1 MPQRIVYVSTDLS
14 VWLTICCSFS
24 MLPLSANDLQQ
35 SNASHHLT
43 FSCCRYR
50 CLATSCSLRFYST
63 TNANKHSYKHTLT
76 YIESAFAKFIWW
88 HTPSRKATNSTL
100 WTRAGV
106 FEQWSYCTPLG
117 TSAFYPFVHHALYS
131 FFYRV
136 SPKSSE
142 YWCLCMCAILWNCH
156 EKLDY
161 KILFATSFV
170 AAALPIYALLG
181 RASPS
186 PSSYSLSS
194 LRMPLHVVHGRFSWN
209 LTVLHVCG
217 VVSGTVK
224 PTRFE
229 RWINFEYSTRCVYC
243 QYLLLLQGCVIFHR
257 WMTTFKFD
265 ILVVEI
271 SIHIYCRTYVRST
284 EQTITTLNFILY
296 KILI

>member
-88 HTPSRKATNSTL
+88 HTPSRKATNCTL

-117 TSAFYPFVHHALYS
+117 TSAFYPFVHHALYI

-142 YWCLCMCAILWNCH
+142 YALERVRAIDVYVCVRFYETAMKNWIIKFYLPHLLWLRRFPFMRFWVERPRRRHHTHCPHFECHCM
-156 EKLDY
+156 
-161 KILFATSFV
+161 SFTLV
-170 AAALPIYALLG
+170 
-181 RASPS
+181 
-186 PSSYSLSS
+186 SLEIAQ
-194 LRMPLHVVHGRFSWN
+194 N

-229 RWINFEYSTRCVYC
+229 RLVTPLLDKFWIFYSLR
-243 QYLLLLQGCVIFHR
+243 LLSVPFVAARMCH
-257 WMTTFKFD
+257 
-265 ILVVEI
+265 I
-271 SIHIYCRTYVRST
+271 S
-284 EQTITTLNFILY
+284 
-296 KILI
+296 